1 MAVQLFV
8 PRFRVEE
15 CLSEIRQCLEKGWSG
30 IGFKTVEFE
39 EAWCQFT
46 GFRHAH
52 FLNSNT
58 AGLHLA
64 FEILRAKYKWADT
77 DEVITT
83 PLSFISTNH
92 AILLARLR
100 PVFADIDEYLCLD
113 PESVLERIT
122 PKTKALI
129 FVGIGGN
136 TGQYERIR
144 DICRDRGI
152 RLILDAAHMAGTCL
166 NGARVGLDADAAVF
180 SFQAVKNLPTADA
193 GMICFQDKADDH
205 KARKLSW
212 LGIDKDTYART
223 AAQGEYKWMY
233 DIEDVGFKYHGNSI
247 IAAIGLVQL
256 KYLDSDN
263 AYRRQLA
270 EWYRSAFAGNDSIQ
284 VVRVAAHCESSTH
297 LFQIRV
303 RNRDELML
311 LLNRREVFPGVH
323 YRDNTE
329 YSMYS
334 YAAGTCPNAARA
346 SREIISL
353 PLHLGLTQADI
364 NFVADLVAQ
373 HVK

>member
-39 EAWCQFT
+39 QAWCRFT
-46 GFRHAH
+46 GFPHSH

-64 FEILRAKYKWADT
+64 FEVFKAKYNWAHT

-92 AILLARLR
+92 AILMARLR

-113 PESVLERIT
+113 PESVLKRIT

-136 TGQYERIR
+136 TGQYQRIR
-144 DICRDRGI
+144 DICRERGI
-152 RLILDAAHMAGTCL
+152 KLVLDAAHMAGTRL
-166 NGARVGLDADAAVF
+166 NGARVGLDADVAVF
-180 SFQAVKNLPTADA
+180 SFQAVKNLPTADG
-193 GMICFQDKADDH
+193 GMICFQDKADDQ

-233 DIEDVGFKYHGNSI
+233 DVEDVGFKYHGNSI

-270 EWYRSAFAGNDSIQ
+270 EWYRESFLGKQSIQ
-284 VVRVAAHCESSTH
+284 AVKIAPDCECSTH

-311 LLNRREVFPGVH
+311 ALNRHEVFPGVH

-329 YSMYS
+329 YPMYS
-334 YAAGTCPNAARA
+334 YAAGTCPNVARA
-346 SREIISL
+346 HREIISL

-364 NFVADLVAQ
+364 GFVSELVMRY
-373 HVK
+373 VK

>member
-1 MAVQLFV
+1 MAIQLFV

-15 CLSEIRQCLEKGWSG
+15 CLNEIRQCLDKGWSG

-39 EAWCQFT
+39 EAWCQFN

-64 FEILRAKYKWADT
+64 FEIFKAKYNWADT

-92 AILLARLR
+92 AILLARLK
-100 PVFADIDEYLCLD
+100 PIFADIDEYLCLD

-144 DICRDRGI
+144 DICHERGI
-152 RLILDAAHMAGTCL
+152 KLILDGAHMAGTRL
-166 NGARVGLDADAAVF
+166 NGTCVGLDADAAVF
-180 SFQAVKNLPTADA
+180 SFQAVKNLPTADS
-193 GMICFQDKADDH
+193 GMICFREKIDDQ

-233 DIEDVGFKYHGNSI
+233 QVEDVGFKYHGNSI
-247 IAAIGLVQL
+247 MAAIGLVQL

-270 EWYRSAFAGNDSIQ
+270 EWYRKSFIGNESVQ
-284 VVRVAAHCESSTH
+284 VVRIAPHCESSTH

-311 LLNRREVFPGVH
+311 SLNRHEVFPGVH

-329 YSMYS
+329 YPMYS
-334 YAAGTCPNAARA
+334 YAAGTCPHAARA
-346 SREIISL
+346 NREIISL

-364 NFVADLVAQ
+364 NSVSDLVVRY
-373 HVK
+373 VK